1 MAERRTIKKQFW
13 LNASEDRD
21 LKRKAEKACL
31 SEAALLRLL
40 IKGYEPREKPD
51 DRFYDMMKEMRRM
64 GGNLNQMLIKAHKF
78 GITDTAQLRKE
89 LEDWRAFQLKVEE
102 TFLLPEVKKSKWR

>member
-13 LNASEDRD
+13 LNASEDQE

-31 SEAALLRLL
+31 TEAALLRLL

-64 GGNLNQMLIKAHKF
+64 GSNLNQLLVYAHKC
-78 GITDTAQLRKE
+78 GIADTTVIKQE

-102 TFLLPEVKKSKWR
+102 TFLLPEKRTDKWR

>member
-13 LNASEDRD
+13 INASEDRD

-31 SEAALLRLL
+31 TEAALLRLL

-64 GGNLNQMLIKAHKF
+64 GSNLNQLLVHAHRF
-78 GITDTAQLRKE
+78 GIADAMVIKRE

>member
-13 LNASEDRD
+13 LNQSEARE
-21 LKRKAEKACL
+21 LHEKSEKACL

-51 DRFYDMMKEMRRM
+51 DRFYGVMKEMRRM
-64 GGNLNQMLIKAHKF
+64 GSNLNQLLVKANRF
-78 GITDTAQLRKE
+78 GIVDTEELKKE
-89 LEDWRAFQLKVEE
+89 LAEWRAFQLKVEE
-102 TFLLPEVKKSKWR
+102 TFLLPEKETGKWQ